1 MALAGFNLVFWKS
14 MAVFSTPKLV
24 YILWI
29 IYNGFILNA
38 SVKMFLET
46 TKCLLP
52 FKSNNH
58 FCSVQFSCSIVSD
71 SLRPH
76 GLQHA
81 RPPCSSPT
89 PRVYSKSCPLSRWC
103 HPTISSSVVPFSQLQ
118 SFSALGSFPVSQ
130 FFASGSQSIGV
141 SASASVF
148 PMNIQDW
155 FPLGWTGWISL
166 QSKGLSRVFSNT
178 TVPKHQFFSAQLSL

>member
-1 MALAGFNLVFWKS
+1 MLFWEEKSYWEMMWFSQSWCICYVTAIVTAILEMALAGFNLVFWKS

-103 HPTISSSVVPFSQLQ
+103 HPTISSSVVQLR
-118 SFSALGSFPVSQ
+118 Q
-130 FFASGSQSIGV
+130 FLFLPS
-141 SASASVF
+141 
-148 PMNIQDW
+148 
-155 FPLGWTGWISL
+155 
-166 QSKGLSRVFSNT
+166 T
-178 TVPKHQFFSAQLSL
+178 TN

>member
-81 RPPCSSPT
+81 RPPCPSPT
-89 PRVYSKSCPLSRWC
+89 PGAYSNSCPLSQWYYL
-103 HPTISSSVVPFSQLQ
+103 TISSSVTPFSHLRLFPASW
-118 SFSALGSFPVSQ
+118 SFQMSR
-130 FFASGSQSIGV
+130 FFISGGQSIGI
-141 SASASVF
+141 SASASVL
-148 PMNIQDW
+148 PVNIQDW
-155 FPLGWTGWISL
+155 FTLGWTGWISL
-166 QSKGLSRVFSNT
+166 QSKGLLRVFSNT
-178 TVPKHQFFSAQLSL
+178 TFQKHQFFGTQLSL